1 MNEAELRQSV
11 ALSLETKRRFFEENS
26 ATVVAAGE
34 RIAAS
39 LRAGG
44 RLYTFGNGGS
54 AADAQH
60 FASEL
65 VGRFQKE
72 RPALSAL
79 ALTTDASAVTAISN
93 DYGFERVFA
102 RQLEAHARPGD
113 VAFGITT
120 SGRSPNV
127 LAALRLA
134 REMKLVAVGL
144 TGNGGGEVRGLAEI
158 LIDVPSDN
166 TQRIQEVHAMVVHAL
181 CQIIEDAV
189 SA

>member
-1 MNEAELRQSV
+1 MNEDGLRRSV
-11 ALSLETKRRFFEENS
+11 ALSLDTKRRFFEEN
-26 ATVVAAGE
+26 AGTVVAAGE

-65 VGRFQKE
+65 VGRFQKP

-93 DYGFERVFA
+93 DFGFERVFA
-102 RQLEAHARPGD
+102 RQLEAHGRPGD

-134 REMKLVAVGL
+134 REMRLVAIGL
-144 TGNGGGEVRGLAEI
+144 TGKGGGEVKGLADI
-158 LIDVPSDN
+158 LIDVSSDD
-166 TQRIQEVHAMVVHAL
+166 TQRIQETHAMIVHAL
-181 CQIIEDAV
+181 CEIIEDAV
-189 SA
+189 TA

>member
-1 MNEAELRQSV
+1 MNEDELRRSV
-11 ALSLETKRRFFEENS
+11 AQSLDTKRRFFDEN
-26 ATVVAAGE
+26 AALVVAAGE

-72 RPALSAL
+72 RPALSAF

-93 DYGFERVFA
+93 DFGFEHVFA
-102 RQLEAHARPGD
+102 RQLEAA
-113 VAFGITT
+113 VLETIE
-120 SGRSPNV
+120 SGV
-127 LAALRLA
+127 VTKDLAAIAEPRPAGYVTTEGFITAIADRLRA
-134 REMKLVAVGL
+134 RVEG
-144 TGNGGGEVRGLAEI
+144 GLA
-158 LIDVPSDN
+158 V
-166 TQRIQEVHAMVVHAL
+166 R
-181 CQIIEDAV
+181 
-189 SA
+189 

>member
-1 MNEAELRQSV
+1 MNEDALRVSV
-11 ALSLETKRRFFEENS
+11 ARSLETKRRFFEDHA

-34 RIAAS
+34 RIAAV

-60 FASEL
+60 FSSEL

-93 DYGFERVFA
+93 DFGFERVFA
-102 RQLEAHARPGD
+102 RQLEAHGRPGD

-127 LAALRLA
+127 LAALRTA
-134 REMKLVAVGL
+134 RERKLVTIGL
-144 TGNGGGEVRGLAEI
+144 TGKGGGELVGLADL
-158 LIDVPSDN
+158 LIDVASDN
-166 TQRIQEVHAMVVHAL
+166 TQEIQETHAMIVHAL
-181 CQIIEDAV
+181 CEIIEDAV
-189 SA
+189 LA